1 MKKTTRK
8 KSHSATR
15 SKIAVA
21 ATILAI
27 PLLSLPGTG
36 FAEGDHIYLKIR
48 STDKF
53 SIAGS
58 SGGHTVYKNTEG
70 KFFYLDPHG
79 DMKFIS
85 VYPPVWKIGS
95 ELKKAPTTSNAAAN
109 LQIKMTDAIVSSY
122 SNVARDH
129 KHGNEVSILGVDAK
143 GNTVNENSRG
153 EKFYLD
159 AITGDMI
166 FVDGKGLTA
175 FRNPAPDSSA
185 APGIVAHSPTGS
197 NLPTSG
203 DVTGDGRR
211 VAAAVRHED
220 PNSAIGSET
229 TIRGTARPPSKEG
242 DGKPGITGGPY
253 LTIELKEVLVSSS
266 KIAENNSP
274 SPTNRGV
281 IVGNSQQVERLVDT
295 QKPGIRDQGAA
306 GGLISYATALP
317 PKGGD
322 KELPSLA
329 LEGSN
334 IPGVDVKL
342 GKNPPGG
349 IVASSK
355 TDVNGVFHFD
365 KLPAGNYELKV
376 PGLPDQLLTVGA
388 DGIAGG
394 KLMKGS
400 DGSLSIFDRWGNR
413 TAASP
418 KDEGIKAAGT
428 PFGFGSG
435 NTPGA
440 GPGMSAGPGMGP
452 GMSPGAGSAMG
463 GPMSPGPSPMGGGPG
478 GPGAGM
484 RR

>member
-95 ELKKAPTTSNAAAN
+95 ELKKAPTTSNAPPIIPII
-109 LQIKMTDAIVSSY
+109 LTDVIISSY
-122 SNVARDH
+122 STGGRDH
-129 KHGNEVSILGVDAK
+129 KHESEVSILGVDAK
-143 GNTVNENSRG
+143 GNTVHENSRG

-175 FRNPAPDSSA
+175 FRNPTPDSSA
-185 APGIVAHSPTGS
+185 APGIVAPSPTGS
-197 NLPTSG
+197 TNLPGLGESTRS
-203 DVTGDGRR
+203 
-211 VAAAVRHED
+211 
-220 PNSAIGSET
+220 
-229 TIRGTARPPSKEG
+229 GTASITSNGQVGVVPDLPGERAAPGLPTPTTQAGIAKAGEAPMPDYLPGKAAPKKSSHDSPKPPPPREVEWQPYYSGTAPPPPGSGEG
-242 DGKPGITGGPY
+242 KLPGLAGEPIPGI
-253 LTIELKEVLVSSS
+253 
-266 KIAENNSP
+266 
-274 SPTNRGV
+274 
-281 IVGNSQQVERLVDT
+281 
-295 QKPGIRDQGAA
+295 
-306 GGLISYATALP
+306 
-317 PKGGD
+317 
-322 KELPSLA
+322 
-329 LEGSN
+329 
-334 IPGVDVKL
+334 DVKL